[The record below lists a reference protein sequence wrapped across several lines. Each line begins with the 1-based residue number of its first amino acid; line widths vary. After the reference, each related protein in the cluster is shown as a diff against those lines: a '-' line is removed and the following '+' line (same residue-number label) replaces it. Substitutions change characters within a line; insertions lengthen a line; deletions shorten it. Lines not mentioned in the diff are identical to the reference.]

1 MEAQVNKE
9 REMVE
14 KGIFILM
21 NYFLGKKA
29 EEKIYLYAKR
39 AINT

>member
-9 REMVE
+9 RKMVE

-21 NYFLGKKA
+21 NYFLQVKG
-29 EEKIYLYAKR
+29 EKIYLYAKR